1 MNCDK
6 TIDEVYRF
14 LDGELGSVRRSRI
27 EWHLRKCD
35 GCHDAY
41 AFEERLLLLVK
52 RSCSAENTEIPP
64 ELFDRLRALIH
75 QETTEGASDE

>member
-6 TIDEVYRF
+6 AVDEVYRF
-14 LDGELGSVRRSRI
+14 LDGELGTIRRSRI

-35 GCHDAY
+35 GCTGSY

-52 RSCSAENTEIPP
+52 RSCSAENTDIPL
-64 ELFDRLRALIH
+64 ELFNRLRALIH
-75 QETTEGASDE
+75 QEATDGTSGE

>member
-6 TIDEVYRF
+6 AVDEVYRF
-14 LDGELGSVRRSRI
+14 LDGELGTIRRSRI

-35 GCHDAY
+35 GCTGSY

-52 RSCSAENTEIPP
+52 RSCSAESTDIPP

-75 QETTEGASDE
+75 QEATDGASGE